1 MATYQPDPA
10 TVATESISSNEL
22 VSDLLADSTSINHV
36 EVIENV
42 IDSLE
47 QNDSAMVS
55 HPSEGSY
62 LWKFN
67 YGSVQVFVQLTGT
80 TDEDTITVW
89 SPVLKLP
96 AKDEP
101 KLMRQLLEMNCSSTF
116 ESRFG
121 IIENQV
127 VVVATRTLAELSPG
141 EVSRLITVVATIADN
156 NDEALQSEFGAA

>member
-1 MATYQPDPA
+1 MATYQPDSE
-10 TVATESISSNEL
+10 TVSSGEL
-22 VSDLLADSTSINHV
+22 VNEFIEETAAINHV

-47 QNDSAMVS
+47 QDDSAMVS
-55 HPSEGSY
+55 HSPEGGY
-62 LWKFN
+62 LWKFK
-67 YGSVQVFVQLTGT
+67 YGSVEVFVQLAGKS
-80 TDEDTITVW
+80 DEDTLTVW
-89 SPVLKLP
+89 SAVLKLP

-116 ESRFG
+116 EARFG
-121 IIENQV
+121 IIESQV
-127 VVVATRTLAELSPG
+127 VVIAIRTLAELSPG